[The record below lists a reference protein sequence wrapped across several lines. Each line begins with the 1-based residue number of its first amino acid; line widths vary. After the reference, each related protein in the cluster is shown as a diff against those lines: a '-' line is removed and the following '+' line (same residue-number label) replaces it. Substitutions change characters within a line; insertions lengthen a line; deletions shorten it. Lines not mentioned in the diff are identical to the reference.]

1 MAIVH
6 NVQVYPVYAGHVNDH
21 KVIREEEFNT
31 REDALMWAGFYN
43 QHRDNWNINGWL
55 ETGNGFKAV
64 YTGAIDA
71 ETGENL

>member
-1 MAIVH
+1 MMVVH

-21 KVIREEEFNT
+21 KVIREEEFNS
-31 REDALMWAGFYN
+31 REDALMWVEYYN
-43 QHRDNWNINGWL
+43 QHRDVWNINGWL
-55 ETGNGFKAV
+55 ETGNGFEAV

>member
-1 MAIVH
+1 MTVVH

-43 QHRDNWNINGWL
+43 QHRDLEHKWL
-55 ETGNGFKAV
+55 A
-64 YTGAIDA
+64 
-71 ETGENL
+71 